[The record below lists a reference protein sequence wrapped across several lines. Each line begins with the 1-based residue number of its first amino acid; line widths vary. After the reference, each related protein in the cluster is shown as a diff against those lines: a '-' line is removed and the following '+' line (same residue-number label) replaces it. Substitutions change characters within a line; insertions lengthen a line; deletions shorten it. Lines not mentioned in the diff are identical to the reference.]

1 MNNWYLN
8 KQEAAAAA
16 ILLRMAKDAV
26 DAHGERVE
34 ASAVI
39 GGSSTAVIE
48 TVNSVKDLCLYSM
61 MH

>member
-8 KQEAAAAA
+8 KQEAAAA
-16 ILLRMAKDAV
+16 ILLRMADDAV

-39 GGSSTAVIE
+39 GGSSTAVIG
-48 TVNSVKDLCLYSM
+48 TVNSAKDLCLLA
-61 MH
+61 